1 MTKHTQSIQAFTAL
15 GDLLNDYTS
24 KKTRND
30 DWIEKLDNALVS
42 ASSQNKWF
50 TKENALRNSVSLF
63 DKEAILSLEK

>member
-1 MTKHTQSIQAFTAL
+1 MTKHTQSIQAFTDL

-42 ASSQNKWF
+42 ASSQNKLF
-50 TKENALRNSVSLF
+50 ILKDSFLRSFNSVG
-63 DKEAILSLEK
+63 